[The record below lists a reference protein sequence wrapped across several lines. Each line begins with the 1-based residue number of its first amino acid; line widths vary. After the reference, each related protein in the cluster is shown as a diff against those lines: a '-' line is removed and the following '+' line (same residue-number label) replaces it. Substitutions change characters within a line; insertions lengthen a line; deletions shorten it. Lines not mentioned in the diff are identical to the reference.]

1 MAKETEQKRGDVITV
16 LDETNELINVV
27 KPALTPL
34 SEQAVVVPDGWYH
47 LIKLDTEGKEI
58 FGTDVS
64 VSKRTFDVSFAHLT
78 EGGSPKYKIVALPKK
93 KH

>member
-1 MAKETEQKRGDVITV
+1 MAKQTEQKKGDVITI
-16 LDETNELINVV
+16 LDETNELVNIV
-27 KPALTPL
+27 KPTLTPL
-34 SEQAVVVPDGWYH
+34 TEQTIVVPDEWYH

-78 EGGSPKYKIVALPKK
+78 VGENPKYKIVALPKK